1 MKKHWLFS
9 PVTMLITQIR
19 LASLTAAILFYLF
32 ISGCSVTQDFVK
44 VSPPQSPETIVPE
57 SEQDPDLSPLEIE
70 SEICLDQELEALKHT
85 GSWDEPYPDS
95 IQQTLITEFAEPEV
109 VYDFPITINRQV
121 ELYLKLFQGK
131 QRRYFGRWLA
141 RSGRYLPMMEAE
153 LKTAGL
159 PLDLAYLS
167 MIESGFNQRAYS
179 RARAVGL
186 WQFMYGTGRDYGLKV
201 NKYVDERRDAE
212 KSTKAAV
219 TYLKNLYDEFGDW
232 YLAVAAYNGGPGTIR
247 SAIRR
252 SKSNDFW
259 KIAQKKY
266 LRLET
271 KRYVPKLIAAIIIA
285 KEPEKYGFTDLKY
298 EKPLAYDTVTVGPG
312 LSLEAAAILADSKS
326 KVIKSLNQELRTSKT
341 PLNVAHYEL
350 KIPSGSKHLAENNL
364 PRLHSVVNTQFK
376 THIIRSGE
384 NLTQICRR
392 YNINTT
398 TLLKVNNL
406 QNGKLVVGHRLRI
419 PFRTVQYRILPEGMD
434 AAIAAKNDLI
444 LHTIKKGETISKI
457 SQQYQIPPELIVAW
471 NGLPSVHKITAGQ
484 QLALYMSN
492 NATSPVRTTAQAA
505 PPAPKQKSIV
515 VLSDNL
521 KRAPSSEQVSEAYRW
536 YRVKNGDSLWTI
548 SRRFNTSPAHI
559 KKWNNLKSNL
569 IHP

>member
-19 LASLTAAILFYLF
+19 LASLTAIILFYFF

-44 VSPPQSPETIVPE
+44 VSPPQPLETILLE
-57 SEQDPDLSPLEIE
+57 NEQDPDLSPLEIE

-95 IQQTLITEFAEPEV
+95 IQQTLITEFTEPEV

-298 EKPLAYDTVTVGPG
+298 EKPLAYDTVTVGLG

-471 NGLPSVHKITAGQ
+471 NGLP
-484 QLALYMSN
+484 
-492 NATSPVRTTAQAA
+492 
-505 PPAPKQKSIV
+505 
-515 VLSDNL
+515 
-521 KRAPSSEQVSEAYRW
+521 
-536 YRVKNGDSLWTI
+536 
-548 SRRFNTSPAHI
+548 
-559 KKWNNLKSNL
+559 
-569 IHP
+569 

>member
-1 MKKHWLFS
+1 
-9 PVTMLITQIR
+9 MLITQIR
-19 LASLTAAILFYLF
+19 LASLTAVILFYIF

-44 VSPPQSPETIVPE
+44 LSPPQPPETIVPE

-95 IQQTLITEFAEPEV
+95 IQQTLITEFTEPEV

-121 ELYLKLFQGK
+121 ELYLNLFQGK

-232 YLAVAAYNGGPGTIR
+232 YLAVAAYNGGPGTMR
-247 SAIRR
+247 SAMRR

-298 EKPLAYDTVTVGPG
+298 EKPLAYDIVTVGPG

-376 THIIRSGE
+376 THIIKSGE

-457 SQQYQIPPELIVAW
+457 SQQYQIPPELIVSW

-492 NATSPVRTTAQAA
+492 NATPPARAIAQAA
-505 PPAPKQKSIV
+505 PPAPKQNRIV

-521 KRAPSSEQVSEAYRW
+521 KRSPSSQQVSEAYRW

-569 IHP
+569 IHPGSRLKLKNV